1 MLVLVVLFKFSLS
14 KNRLYLSVRYMI
26 WSLIHWPYKGSHT
39 SFAYLYVDID
49 TSTRPTDISVIK
61 RLESVLDIASR
72 ARINVDLIYLTVH
85 NHPDRSAWQA
95 HILIESI
102 IVLIDVLKYNLLSSI
117 KNRYYRESRNIKFP

>member
-14 KNRLYLSVRYMI
+14 KNRLYLIVRYMI
-26 WSLIHWPYKGSHT
+26 WPLIPWPYKGSHT
-39 SFAYLYVDID
+39 SFAYRYVDID

-72 ARINVDLIYLTVH
+72 ASINVDLIYLTVH
-85 NHPDRSAWQA
+85 IHSDRSAWQA
-95 HILIESI
+95 HILIEGI